1 MTQVPSAKPRS
12 CAKPASAHGL
22 SIKHANAAGIDVG
35 SKSHFV
41 AIGARRAGPKPH
53 DNVREFGCCTQALL
67 ELCAWLK
74 DCGIDTVALES
85 TGVYWVAL
93 YELLQAHGFDVWLV
107 DAKSVRHVK
116 ARKSDVLD
124 CQWLQQLHSF
134 GLLTKA
140 HRPDA
145 PVCALRELVRLREV
159 TLEERARHAQR
170 MQKALSQMNLQLQSV
185 LSDVCG
191 ATGLQIIRAIVGG
204 QHEAQELAK
213 LRNYRVK
220 ASAHQLSQALTGSYS
235 PTHLYSLAHEL
246 RAYDFCSAQVAALDQ
261 EIAQALQAFAQH
273 NKALVAHAN
282 KGRRKN
288 TPGFEARAMLLAAWG
303 VDLTLVPGIDAGTA
317 LKIFA
322 ELGPHLG
329 RFASAKQFCSW
340 LGLSPGTCISGG
352 KRLSGRTKRI
362 PNRVAR
368 ALKMSAM
375 GLSRSKCAMGEF
387 YRRASLRMGSA
398 KAIVATAHKLA
409 RIVYA
414 MLSGQQEFAKEQLQ
428 RHSQRLEMRRL
439 RALQQRAAELGMELV
454 ARAVRTP
461 QTTTPIPA
469 APV

>member
-1 MTQVPSAKPRS
+1 M
-12 CAKPASAHGL
+12 
-22 SIKHANAAGIDVG
+22 
-35 SKSHFV
+35 
-41 AIGARRAGPKPH
+41 
-53 DNVREFGCCTQALL
+53 
-67 ELCAWLK
+67 
-74 DCGIDTVALES
+74 
-85 TGVYWVAL
+85 AL

-140 HRPDA
+140 HRPSA
-145 PVCALRELVRLREV
+145 EVCELRELVRLREV

-191 ATGLQIIRAIVGG
+191 ATGLQIIRAIVAG
-204 QHEAQELAK
+204 QRDPQELAK

-220 ASAHQLSQALTGSYS
+220 ASEQQLQQALTGSYS
-235 PTHLYSLAHEL
+235 AAHLYSLAHEL
-246 RAYDFCSAQVAALDQ
+246 RAYDFCSAQITTLDQ
-261 EIAQALQAFAQH
+261 AIAQALQAFAVH
-273 NKALVAHAN
+273 DKDLVAHAN

-303 VDLTLVPGIDAGTA
+303 VDLTLAPGIDAGTA
-317 LKIFA
+317 LKLFA

-368 ALKMSAM
+368 ALKLSAM
-375 GLSRSKCAMGEF
+375 GLSRSRCAMGDF
-387 YRRASLRMGSA
+387 YRRAALRMGSA

-414 MLSGQQEFAKEQLQ
+414 MLSGQQEFAMEQLQ
-428 RHSQRLEMRRL
+428 RHSQRLQKRRL
-439 RALQQRAAELGMELV
+439 KALQHRAAELGMELV
-454 ARAVRTP
+454 PRTVCTP
-461 QTTTPIPA
+461 QADALTPTTPA
-469 APV
+469 